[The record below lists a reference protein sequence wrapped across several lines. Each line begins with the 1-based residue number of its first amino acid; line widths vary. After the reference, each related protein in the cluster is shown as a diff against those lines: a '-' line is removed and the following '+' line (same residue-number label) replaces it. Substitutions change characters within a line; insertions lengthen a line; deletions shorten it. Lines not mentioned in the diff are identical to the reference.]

1 MMGMATRCKWNKDK
15 GWIHL
20 SSGLPYYLTG
30 KHLFFCDD
38 PKRLVHLA
46 EQEMLDHAMPLAT
59 IPLKPKGKSYVLCLF
74 DVDDARKA
82 EIAERFA
89 DDYDDGE
96 VVYRGWKP
104 STGMSWRGRTLT
116 DEQYVAVVEIA
127 RAVRPELD
135 HSTIAIPS
143 TKVRDSVT
151 VESAKRLAEKARCS
165 EEREGKALTTRPP
178 ETRPGGGRID
188 PYFLGGFEAVRE
200 REWGDMHSVWSSHGA
215 AQVIEDL
222 DGILKGNPHNYE
234 TYPESEIYEGDIPF

>member
-1 MMGMATRCKWNKDK
+1 MATRCKWNKDK

-30 KHLFFCDD
+30 KYLFFCDD
-38 PKRLVHLA
+38 PERLVHIA

-59 IPLKPKGKSYVLCLF
+59 IPLEPRGKSYVLCLF
-74 DVDDARKA
+74 DVDEARKA

-104 STGMSWRGRTLT
+104 SKGMSWRGRTIT
-116 DEQYVAVVEIA
+116 DEQYVGVVGVA
-127 RAVRPELD
+127 RVVRPELD

-143 TKVRDSVT
+143 TKVRDSVA

-165 EEREGKALTTRPP
+165 EEREGKALTALPP
-178 ETRPGGGRID
+178 NQAPVRVGRID
-188 PYFLGGFEAVRE
+188 PHFLGGFEAVRE
-200 REWGDMHSVWSSHGA
+200 REWGDMRSVWSSHGA

-222 DGILKGNPHNYE
+222 NGILMGNPHNYE
-234 TYPESEIYEGDIPF
+234 TYPESEIYEGDIPY

>member
-1 MMGMATRCKWNKDK
+1 MGMTTRCKWNKDK

-38 PKRLVHLA
+38 PERLVHLA
-46 EQEMLDHAMPLAT
+46 EQEMLEHAMPLAT
-59 IPLKPKGKSYVLCLF
+59 MPLDPRGKSYVLCLF

-104 STGMSWRGRTLT
+104 SKGMSWRGRTLT
-116 DEQYVAVVEIA
+116 DEQYVGVVEIA
-127 RAVRPELD
+127 RVVRPELD

-143 TKVRDSVT
+143 TKVRDST
-151 VESAKRLAEKARCS
+151 AIESAKRLAEKARCS
-165 EEREGKALTTRPP
+165 EERESQPLRPNP
-178 ETRPGGGRID
+178 LARID
-188 PYFLGGFEAVRE
+188 PSFLGPFEGVRQWK
-200 REWGDMHSVWSSHGA
+200 RDDMHSVWSSHGA

-222 DGILKGNPHNYE
+222 NGILKGNPHNYE
-234 TYPESEIYEGDIPF
+234 TPYGGYESEIYEGGIPF